1 MLRFAVAAVA
11 AIAVLV
17 PAYSA
22 EHPGKAV
29 YDQSCQNCHGKDGTG
44 SNVADK
50 FFQVQIPRLVSDR
63 VQLHT
68 NPELKEIILRGSGR
82 MEPVKIG
89 RPTLPH
95 GDTKDLTEREVED
108 VIGYVRELGKAK
120 KK

>member
-1 MLRFAVAAVA
+1 MKIVVATVV
-11 AIAVLV
+11 AIAAFV

-29 YDQSCQNCHGKDGTG
+29 YEQSCQNCHGEDGAG

-50 FFQVQIPRLVSDR
+50 FFKIQIPRLTSDR
-63 VQLHT
+63 VQMHT

-82 MEPVKIG
+82 MEPVKLG
-89 RPTLPH
+89 RHALPH
-95 GDTKDLTEREVED
+95 GKTKGLTDQQVED
-108 VIGYVRELGKAK
+108 VVTYVRTLAQSK